1 MVVTSSLLVNH
12 GKRFSGYMLFVK
24 EYYHG
29 VQEDNPDLSVGEIGK
44 LLGEMRRDLSDE
56 EKKEYS

>member
-1 MVVTSSLLVNH
+1 
-12 GKRFSGYMLFVK
+12 MLFVK